1 MTGAEFAFEVR
12 PGVLSAYAES
22 LDARAAELASV
33 GEAVAAV
40 RVERGWFGKLPQSG
54 FLCERYAT
62 HHQEMLAE
70 ARELA
75 AWLTAATR
83 GLAESAG
90 RYSAADQAVAGA
102 AGAVDTALGVGIEIP
117 ESGAESGDGERR

>member
-1 MTGAEFAFEVR
+1 MTGEEFAFEVR
-12 PGVLSAYAES
+12 PQVLTAYAES
-22 LDARAAELASV
+22 MDARAAELASV

-40 RVERGWFGKLPQSG
+40 SVERGWFGKLPQSG
-54 FLCERYAT
+54 FLADRYAA
-62 HHQEMLAE
+62 HQREVLAE

-75 AWLTAATR
+75 EWLASATR

-102 AGAVDTALGVGIEIP
+102 AGAVQTALGVGIESD
-117 ESGAESGDGERR
+117 EAVSDDGERG